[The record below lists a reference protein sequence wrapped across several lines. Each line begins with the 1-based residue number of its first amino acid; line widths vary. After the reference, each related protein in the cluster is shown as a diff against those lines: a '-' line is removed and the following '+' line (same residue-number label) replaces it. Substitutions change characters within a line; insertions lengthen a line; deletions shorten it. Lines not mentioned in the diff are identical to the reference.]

1 MKAAMIR
8 AINLSYLT
16 VTLPLIMFI
25 VFSVYINVKPPDEEL
40 TTQKIF
46 TTYSLLAFARLTS
59 LHFIV
64 VGTLFLIEARVA
76 FKRIKVIFLVK
87 V

>member
-1 MKAAMIR
+1 MKASMIR
-8 AINLSYLT
+8 AINLSYFT
-16 VTLPLIMFI
+16 VSLPLIMFV

-46 TTYSLLAFARLTS
+46 TTYSLLAFVRLTS

-64 VGTLFLIEARVA
+64 LGSLYLAEARVA
-76 FKRIKVIFLVK
+76 FKRIKVS
-87 V
+87 